1 MIFYTKTTIWKYII
15 YSIVIG
21 FAWYASAAVPSILI
35 APIQYDSLEE
45 MLYIEGKSEPNATI
59 DLLFET
65 TSGAQPV
72 RVETRANA
80 NGEWFF
86 ADRLELADGEW
97 MLRARA
103 IASPASEWSV
113 PRLIQVK
120 HSGFYIGSLK
130 IRYLPTIAGILVAIM
145 GSCALFIYAF
155 RKVRAVKHFVAHQKA
170 QLTISQEFA
179 DLRQRI
185 SEELAFLEERSKR
198 GALTE
203 EEKSHKGHLLQELR
217 KAEESIEKQ
226 IKEIS

>member
-86 ADRLELADGEW
+86 ADRLELADGE
-97 MLRARA
+97 LD
-103 IASPASEWSV
+103 
-113 PRLIQVK
+113 
-120 HSGFYIGSLK
+120 
-130 IRYLPTIAGILVAIM
+130 
-145 GSCALFIYAF
+145 
-155 RKVRAVKHFVAHQKA
+155 VRDLLAQAV
-170 QLTISQEFA
+170 
-179 DLRQRI
+179 
-185 SEELAFLEERSKR
+185 
-198 GALTE
+198 
-203 EEKSHKGHLLQELR
+203 
-217 KAEESIEKQ
+217 
-226 IKEIS
+226 